1 MELIYKNA
9 SEVIVADS
17 LNTNLENCKI
27 YIPSNLSIDILNL
40 YVNDI
45 LIETKKTQTRSNG
58 YSVYSILPSK
68 FVKLDNGCYD
78 VYIEG
83 INVSDLAKIVFI
95 KTKISLSFDEY
106 NDTVLKYFSR
116 FIGEEVSNKYDKI
129 VKIANLCVDVYNSI
143 KVKANE

>member
-45 LIETKKTQTRSNG
+45 LIETKKTQTCSNG
-58 YSVYSILPSK
+58 YNVYSILPS
-68 FVKLDNGCYD
+68 
-78 VYIEG
+78 
-83 INVSDLAKIVFI
+83 
-95 KTKISLSFDEY
+95 
-106 NDTVLKYFSR
+106 
-116 FIGEEVSNKYDKI
+116 
-129 VKIANLCVDVYNSI
+129 
-143 KVKANE
+143 